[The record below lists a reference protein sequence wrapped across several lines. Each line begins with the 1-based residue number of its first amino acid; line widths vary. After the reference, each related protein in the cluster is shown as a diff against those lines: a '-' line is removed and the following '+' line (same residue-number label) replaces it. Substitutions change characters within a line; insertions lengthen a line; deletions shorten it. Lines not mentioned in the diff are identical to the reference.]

1 MSYSRKAIN
10 FDLSTEALK
19 RHFGENTA
27 PAYNSVKQFML
38 ANGFEHRQYSGYA
51 SIEPMDEYDISNLT
65 RKLAKKFA
73 WLSSCV
79 QKFDVTDI
87 GEQYSLMHI
96 LKEDINP
103 SPTTDLSS
111 SKEFTQK
118 QINDMREQAKKASKN
133 IKPKDDKDKGRDL
146 DR

>member
-1 MSYSRKAIN
+1 MGYSRKAIN

-27 PAYNSVKQFML
+27 LAYNSIKQFML

-65 RKLAKKFA
+65 RKLAKKFT
-73 WLSSCV
+73 WLSGCV

-87 GEQYSLMHI
+87 GEQYSLIHI
-96 LKEDINP
+96 LKEDTNP
-103 SPTTDLSS
+103 SPTTDLSN

-118 QINDMREQAKKASKN
+118 QMGDMREQAKKASKN
-133 IKPKDDKDKGRDL
+133 TKPKDDKDKGNDL